1 MGSCASLKP
10 RGTVRGGCPGCSNE
24 PVEGEPITPADHS
37 KAGLAA
43 CPVPN
48 HGEDIIALTAASG
61 TVLGRLNPDRPVS
74 PPIKTEYLPIGFPS
88 NYSFCGS
95 CSTPIISLVN
105 RLFTIYIILLVQAQ
119 ESLMFTSHKQPQTFT
134 FTLAV
139 FMIFTTSQHPYI
151 PHKKGFCFC

>member
-74 PPIKTEYLPIGFPS
+74 PPIKTEYLLIGFPL
-88 NYSFCGS
+88 NYIHFLVIAADNNASLFYLFKPKKVL
-95 CSTPIISLVN
+95 CSLLINSLEHS
-105 RLFTIYIILLVQAQ
+105 LSHLLN
-119 ESLMFTSHKQPQTFT
+119 S
-134 FTLAV
+134 
-139 FMIFTTSQHPYI
+139 
-151 PHKKGFCFC
+151 